1 MEKET
6 ARQINI
12 FSRNGIGPLTSEIRL
27 LIANKQ
33 QKEQK
38 ICSKL
43 NNNFQI
49 IHFEVVFNNIKWI
62 YPGLHRQLIGLVKM
76 RQIKGK

>member
-6 ARQINI
+6 AKQINI
-12 FSRNGIGPLTSEIRL
+12 FSPRNGIGPLTSEIRL
-27 LIANKQ
+27 ISNKQ